1 MFNFTRENS
10 GLELIQ
16 STLVLHR
23 ASFFDYSFVKFEVNL
38 TGQVN
43 E

>member
-1 MFNFTRENS
+1 MFNFVRKNS

-16 STLVLHR
+16 STLSIYR

-38 TGQVN
+38 TGQAN